1 LGGVEVA
8 GARPDVLARHGLSR
22 TFQNLQIFMSE
33 PIWEITASVRQPV
46 LEVSSRYGRIE
57 VLHDVSVSVGKGR
70 ILSLIGPTAPERLLS

>member
-1 LGGVEVA
+1 
-8 GARPDVLARHGLSR
+8 
-22 TFQNLQIFMSE
+22 MSE